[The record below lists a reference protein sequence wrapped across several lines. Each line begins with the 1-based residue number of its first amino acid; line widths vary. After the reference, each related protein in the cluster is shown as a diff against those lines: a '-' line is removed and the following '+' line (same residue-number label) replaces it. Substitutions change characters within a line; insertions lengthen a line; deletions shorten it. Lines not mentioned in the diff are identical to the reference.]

1 MHIIIKSEKNRESW
15 KGKREKGHTQQPWK
29 RGRERIY
36 DQQKKRSIFGEWLT
50 EDHLVARV
58 EWICGYLGHWSNHG
72 THTATW
78 ATDQSTLWIVEPAYE
93 DAYHQTPHLPRIFI
107 PFPPVHHIQ
116 THHLLSMWNPLGQGY
131 HCNSQL
137 NFTSWLWLWTSGSTG
152 FTGSV
157 ETVDETAVTTLDLA
171 VHWRIGGKI
180 EVGTDLNGRCNM
192 GFSYE
197 AVGSLAGTIQ
207 GLRASM
213 AASLKVQN
221 SNTENK

>member
-1 MHIIIKSEKNRESW
+1 MHIIIKSEKNRLSW

-137 NFTSWLWLWTSGSTG
+137 NFTSWLWLWTSGWTG
-152 FTGSV
+152 FMGSWV
-157 ETVDETAVTTLDLA
+157 HGFSRHSGWNSRETLDA
-171 VHWRIGGKI
+171 VIWRIGGKN
-180 EVGTDLNGRCNM
+180 EVGTGLNGKCSK
-192 GFSYE
+192 GFSCE
-197 AVGSLAGTIQ
+197 VVGSFAGTI
-207 GLRASM
+207 
-213 AASLKVQN
+213 
-221 SNTENK
+221 